1 MYQVYHTVQHELS
14 YCPVDWIIKLY
25 QTVFRDA
32 DVMNKL
38 SWGRT
43 KAESIV
49 PVVLALAADDDDSL
63 GVLHRNL
70 I

>member
-1 MYQVYHTVQHELS
+1 M
-14 YCPVDWIIKLY
+14 
-25 QTVFRDA
+25 VFPGA
-32 DVMNKL
+32 GVMNKL

-43 KAESIV
+43 KAEGIV
-49 PVVLALAADDDDSL
+49 RGVLDLGAVVDDSL